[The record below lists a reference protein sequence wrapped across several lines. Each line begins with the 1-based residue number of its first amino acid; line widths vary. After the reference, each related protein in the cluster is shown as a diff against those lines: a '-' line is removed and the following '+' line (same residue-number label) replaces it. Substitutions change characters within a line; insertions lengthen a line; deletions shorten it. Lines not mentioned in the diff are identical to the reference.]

1 MSTISMF
8 IKKHFESSYRKSYM
22 KGAWYFS
29 LGDLGIHSVIRE
41 NDVFDSPPSPITSGH
56 FLYVVVHVPHMG

>member
-1 MSTISMF
+1 MSTISMS
-8 IKKHFESSYRKSYM
+8 IKKHFEDSYRKSYM

-56 FLYVVVHVPHMG
+56 FV